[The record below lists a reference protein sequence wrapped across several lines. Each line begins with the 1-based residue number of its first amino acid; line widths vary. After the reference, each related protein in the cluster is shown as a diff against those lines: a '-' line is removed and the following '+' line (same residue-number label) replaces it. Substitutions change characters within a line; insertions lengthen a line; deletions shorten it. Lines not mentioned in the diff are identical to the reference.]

1 MITKSGF
8 NENYRLWLC
17 SIIQDKVS
25 LRMQKFTQA
34 EVAKITGTSLRTVQN
49 FENYRSDNLK
59 LFYFYTA
66 LKK

>member
-34 EVAKITGTSLRTVQN
+34 EVAAEKN
-49 FENYRSDNLK
+49 KKNLVSK
-59 LFYFYTA
+59 NVVVHLHLA
-66 LKK
+66 PCVELK